1 MYLSLFQEGT
11 NLSNWLICHK
21 ALTMYINC
29 TCLATHIFLRN
40 YTIYFG
46 IHEFKA
52 LENVN
57 LYQKHKKVR
66 S

>member
-29 TCLATHIFLRN
+29 TCLATH
-40 YTIYFG
+40 G